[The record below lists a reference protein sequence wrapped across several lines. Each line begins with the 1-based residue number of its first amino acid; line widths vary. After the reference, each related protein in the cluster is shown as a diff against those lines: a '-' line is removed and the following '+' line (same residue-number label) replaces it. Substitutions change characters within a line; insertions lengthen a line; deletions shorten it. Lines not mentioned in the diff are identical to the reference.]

1 THTLTLPDGSPHGCG
16 YWPEEVIKPYDLFR
30 AAGAEVVVA
39 TPAGIKPTPDP
50 YGFEPFFH
58 YPDEDED
65 FFSSIVR
72 TFAPD
77 PEDIRVTLY
86 HLSELNLMGAR
97 RVFEAFKAAGVDPQ
111 EARARVAGA
120 AAKAWRQEKDFIE
133 VLDADGTVAP
143 LTTEQLRDIIHG

>member
-1 THTLTLPDGSPHGCG
+1 
-16 YWPEEVIKPYDLFR
+16 
-30 AAGAEVVVA
+30 
-39 TPAGIKPTPDP
+39 
-50 YGFEPFFH
+50 
-58 YPDEDED
+58 
-65 FFSSIVR
+65 
-72 TFAPD
+72 

-143 LTTEQLRDIIHG
+143 LTTEQLRDIIHGMWAQCRAESDEVAHRLATIPDFQEPVDLRKLSDDEIA